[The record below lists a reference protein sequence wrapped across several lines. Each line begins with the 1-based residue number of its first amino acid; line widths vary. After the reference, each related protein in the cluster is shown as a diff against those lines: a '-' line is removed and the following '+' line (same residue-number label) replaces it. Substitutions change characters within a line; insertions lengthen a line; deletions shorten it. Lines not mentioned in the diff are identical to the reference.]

1 MENSPLPVTARR
13 STRLCLSTPQL
24 ITVTCRFF
32 FFLRMKDL
40 SVMDST
46 RGALYP
52 KIVSIVNQEVFSL
65 EVCTLSLSIKNGY
78 KLSTI
83 SWIVWVKKRWLCL
96 TDGIQR
102 QPVTTS
108 NLRQL
113 TKRSQMYLF

>member
-1 MENSPLPVTARR
+1 
-13 STRLCLSTPQL
+13 
-24 ITVTCRFF
+24 
-32 FFLRMKDL
+32 MKDL

-52 KIVSIVNQEVFSL
+52 KVVSIVNQEVFSL
-65 EVCTLSLSIKNGY
+65 EVCTFSHSIKNGY
-78 KLSTI
+78 KLSKI
-83 SWIVWVKKRWLCL
+83 YGIVWLKKRLLCL

-102 QPVTTS
+102 QPITIS